1 MSSAIENW
9 RNDYQ
14 RYQENIGQPTYRCP
28 KCKDTGIIVFQDREL
43 NWWGRR
49 CDCDYFERRRR
60 DRQY

>member
-14 RYQENIGQPTYRCP
+14 RYQENIGQPTYHCP

-60 DRQY
+60 DNRY